1 MKKFIT
7 KLFLGENICRETIKE
22 SAITRR
28 IKNLK
33 VIWDGDDY
41 GLERLFRLF
50 LALTQF
56 IFAGTYVRQ
65 IFGRHSSIYRDIS
78 IDIFVVIKIIYSIIV
93 VKYGLITNPIFAG
106 VLIWFFF
113 ETLLY
118 IPTLIFASDY
128 LTRPRSYKRSMLLFF
143 LNYIQITIDF
153 GCFYSLKGL
162 LNKPFTSWFE
172 SIYFSFVTGSTTGYG
187 DFYPVTRLGN
197 FLVTAETIV
206 FLVFIVLFFNVFSNK
221 MEIKGYF
228 ENNKITFDDK

>member
-1 MKKFIT
+1 MKTFIT
-7 KLFLGENICRETIKE
+7 KLFFGENICRETIKE
-22 SAITRR
+22 SAIIRR
-28 IKNLK
+28 VKNLK

-41 GLERLFRLF
+41 GLERVFRLF

-65 IFGRHSSIYRDIS
+65 IFGRRSSIHRDIS
-78 IDIFVVIKIIYSIIV
+78 IDILVVIKIIFSV
-93 VKYGLITNPIFAG
+93 LVLKFGLINNPIFFG
-106 VLIWFFF
+106 ILLWFFF

-153 GCFYSLKGL
+153 GCFYSIKGL
-162 LNKPFTSWFE
+162 LNKPFEHWFQP
-172 SIYFSFVTGSTTGYG
+172 IYFSFVTGSTTGYG
-187 DFYPVTRLGN
+187 DFYPTTNLGQ
-197 FLVTAETIV
+197 FIVVSETIV

-228 ENNKITFDDK
+228 DNNKINFDQK

>member
-78 IDIFVVIKIIYSIIV
+78 IDVFVFLKIIYSIIV
-93 VKYGLITNPIFAG
+93 VKYGLITNPIFSL
-106 VLIWFFF
+106 VFIWFFF
-113 ETLLY
+113 
-118 IPTLIFASDY
+118 
-128 LTRPRSYKRSMLLFF
+128 
-143 LNYIQITIDF
+143 
-153 GCFYSLKGL
+153 
-162 LNKPFTSWFE
+162 
-172 SIYFSFVTGSTTGYG
+172 
-187 DFYPVTRLGN
+187 
-197 FLVTAETIV
+197 
-206 FLVFIVLFFNVFSNK
+206 
-221 MEIKGYF
+221 
-228 ENNKITFDDK
+228 